1 MGKYL
6 IKIPLNKVLNPIWK
20 NHEWN
25 DMEKGISKPLPLSPI
40 PVISGNAISSIITEA
55 TGQGSSKTTNNLW
68 KRTENEK

>member
-1 MGKYL
+1 MENY
-6 IKIPLNKVLNPIWK
+6 
-20 NHEWN
+20 EWVN
-25 DMEKGISKPLPLSPI
+25 LEIGISKPLPLSPI

>member
-20 NHEWN
+20 NYEWN

-40 PVISGNAISSIITEA
+40 HGISGNAISSIITEA
-55 TGQGSSKTTNNLW
+55 TGQSSSKTTNNLW

>member
-20 NHEWN
+20 NYEWN
-25 DMEKGISKPLPLSPI
+25 DIEMGISKPLPLSPI

-55 TGQGSSKTTNNLW
+55 T
-68 KRTENEK
+68 